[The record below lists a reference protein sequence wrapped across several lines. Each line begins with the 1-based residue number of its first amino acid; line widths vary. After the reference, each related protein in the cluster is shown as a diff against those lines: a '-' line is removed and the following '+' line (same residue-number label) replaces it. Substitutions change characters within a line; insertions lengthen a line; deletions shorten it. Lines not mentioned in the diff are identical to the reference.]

1 MTVPKSIMLPQN
13 LILHNILYLNQNRE
27 KEREREITSG
37 GALQVMPSDG
47 FQFQQLEWNAYLLHI
62 SAWLQDRFCRK
73 RLQNFMD
80 HSHYRNTQKEKIYIY
95 THIQKLKRS
104 KNSKTF
110 VDESELVAIDQSE
123 VILRKI
129 YSISLQTTHSPQTCM
144 HSFLTKVQCSTLKIK
159 EWPSKFQYST
169 TYQNIL
175 SNMPIAQPL
184 LLA

>member
-1 MTVPKSIMLPQN
+1 MELYKSCQLMAFNSSNWNGMHICCISVHGYKIGSVGNVYRTSRITAITEIPK
-13 LILHNILYLNQNRE
+13 
-27 KEREREITSG
+27 
-37 GALQVMPSDG
+37 
-47 FQFQQLEWNAYLLHI
+47 
-62 SAWLQDRFCRK
+62 RK
-73 RLQNFMD
+73 
-80 HSHYRNTQKEKIYIY
+80 KYIY

-110 VDESELVAIDQSE
+110 VEESELVAIDQSE